1 MRSIPRLKEEFRG
14 IASLEIRTKILR
26 RIRNYLL
33 VMGYLTPKFVRFLQK
48 SHLSFEFFEGNS
60 FENSK
65 GNSKRC
71 DLDCARM
78 VAGSRHLEILVQ
90 LFYQQMHRG

>member
-71 DLDCARM
+71 DWDCA
-78 VAGSRHLEILVQ
+78 
-90 LFYQQMHRG
+90 